1 VNDNKELYSKILGVH
16 PPWYVSLVEMRDK
29 EEAITVTVEC
39 RPDVRHTCPECG
51 KASPGYDTRRRE
63 WRHLDT
69 CQYKTFLVADVPRVR
84 CEKHGVIQ
92 IALPWAEPGAGFTSL
107 FEAFVIRWLLEASN
121 SAVARR
127 LQLTWDEVDGV
138 MTRAVRRGMARRK
151 LGAIGKVGID
161 ETSFR
166 KRHEYVTVATD
177 TETGYVLYVGDKR
190 KLESLDGFWELLG
203 PERIPGIRSI
213 SMDMWV
219 PYINSVRKHVPGAD
233 ALICFDRFHVAKILN
248 EAVDT
253 VRKRENKEL
262 AAAGEEVPKHTKQ
275 VWLQNPENMSKKR
288 LLLFRELVH
297 STLKAARAWAIKDAA
312 RWLWSYASRTWAE
325 KAWKQWIGWAQRSQL
340 EPMKRAACTIRDH
353 LWGILNAVT
362 LHATNAAA
370 ESTNAKIQ
378 RIKNRACGYRNPE
391 RFRNAIYFHLGG
403 LDLYPVASATHTNS

>member
-1 VNDNKELYSKILGVH
+1 
-16 PPWYVSLVEMRDK
+16 
-29 EEAITVTVEC
+29 
-39 RPDVRHTCPECG
+39 
-51 KASPGYDTRRRE
+51 
-63 WRHLDT
+63 
-69 CQYKTFLVADVPRVR
+69 
-84 CEKHGVIQ
+84 
-92 IALPWAEPGAGFTSL
+92 
-107 FEAFVIRWLLEASN
+107 
-121 SAVARR
+121 
-127 LQLTWDEVDGV
+127 

-275 VWLQNPENMSKKR
+275 LWLQNPENMSKKR